1 MVNNMIRVV
10 ITFIPNNSDLYFD
23 ACFEF
28 ETLDLALSF
37 VNDIAAC
44 SVTKIKE
51 FTIYREEKKVM

>member
-1 MVNNMIRVV
+1 MIRVV
-10 ITFIPNNSDLYFD
+10 VTFITNSDRYFD
-23 ACFEF
+23 GCFEF

-51 FTIYREEKKVM
+51 FTIYREERR